1 MTPLSGTPRR
11 SGRATLRDVA
21 ALAGVSLKTA
31 SRVVNGEAGVSPGLV
46 VRVEDAAR
54 LLRYRPDQGAR
65 ALRRTDRRTATIGL
79 LLEDVE
85 NPYSAAL
92 HRAVEDAARARG
104 VAVLAA
110 SVDETPERERELV
123 AAFASRR
130 VDGLIIMPA
139 SPDQTHLEAERRA
152 GIPVVFVD
160 RSPPA
165 FEADSVV
172 ADNAD
177 GAAVATRHLLGA
189 GHGGVAFLGGR
200 LAAAT
205 THERHAGYLSALAQA
220 GVDVLARHVLTDL
233 PTIDDAED
241 AASAL
246 LTAPDAPTALFTA
259 QNLVTIGAIRALRRL
274 GRHREVA
281 VVGFDDF
288 VLADLLDPAVTV
300 VAQDP
305 HGTGRRAA
313 ELLFR
318 RVDGET
324 GPYVHEVLPTR
335 LIARGSGEIPP
346 RVVAA
351 ADPAG
356 AGQLR

>member
-1 MTPLSGTPRR
+1 MSPLSGTSPR

-31 SRVVNGEAGVSPGLV
+31 SRVVNREPGVSPSLV
-46 VRVEDAAR
+46 DRVEEAAR
-54 LLRYRPDQGAR
+54 RLGYRPHQGAR

-92 HRAVEDAARARG
+92 HRAVEDVARARG

-110 SVDETPERERELV
+110 SVDETPEHERELV
-123 AAFASRR
+123 AAFSSRR
-130 VDGLIIMPA
+130 VDGLIIMPT
-139 SPDQTHLEAERRA
+139 SPDQTHLETERRA
-152 GIPVVFVD
+152 GVPVVFVD

-172 ADNAD
+172 ADNEG
-177 GAAVATRHLLGA
+177 GAALATRHLLA
-189 GHGGVAFLGGR
+189 TGHRRIAFLGDR
-200 LAAAT
+200 LTVAT
-205 THERHAGYLSALAQA
+205 TYERRAGYLAAMAHA
-220 GVDVLARHVLTDL
+220 GIEVPPHHVVTEL
-233 PTIDDAED
+233 PTSAAAE
-241 AASAL
+241 AAAAAL

-259 QNLVTIGAIRALRRL
+259 QNLVTIGGLRALRRIE
-274 GRHREVA
+274 RHFEVA

-305 HGTGRRAA
+305 RGTGRRAA

-346 RVVAA
+346 PVVAA
-351 ADPAG
+351 AEPAG
-356 AGQLR
+356 AEQLR